1 MARTVDDRISALRAR
16 RRGEDRASLMAQDSV
31 AVAKYV
37 EKIGQQEA
45 WERKAASK
53 PNTRYVLGA
62 MQEVD
67 ADYTRI
73 STETALRVAKQLES
87 RIAGF
92 SLEFHLQGSV
102 PLNVHIRGVSDV
114 DLLTL
119 ISAQFLSFDPS
130 GLRAT
135 AGSYYPTPL
144 TSLQQLKGL
153 RAEEEP
159 ALENAF
165 PAAKV
170 EKQGSKSIKISG
182 GSLARSVDVVPSHWH
197 DSADYQRSGE
207 LHDRGVII
215 LDKNNNTTVTNYPFK
230 HIRAVSDRDLV
241 AMGSLKKAIRL
252 IKNIKADADQD
263 IALPSFD
270 LAAIMFHA
278 DMAALR
284 NGYWHELAILAE
296 TQRHLDDLY
305 HHPDYAKLLLVPDGT
320 RAIFDSPAKWSS
332 LLTLSCEVD
341 RLLEAVANE
350 NSIGLPA
357 SNHSER
363 RQLVESVSL

>member
-1 MARTVDDRISALRAR
+1 MARTVDERISALRAR
-16 RRGEDRASLMAQDSV
+16 RRGEDRASLMAEDS
-31 AVAKYV
+31 AAAAKYF

-45 WERKAASK
+45 WETKAANK
-53 PNTRYVLGA
+53 PNTRYALGA

-73 STETALRVAKQLES
+73 STETALRVAKQLEN

-92 SLEFHLQGSV
+92 KLEFHLQGSV

-119 ISAQFLSFDPS
+119 ISPQFLSYDPG

-135 AGSYYPTPL
+135 SGAYYPTAL
-144 TSLQQLKGL
+144 TSLQQLKDL
-153 RAEEEP
+153 RTEEEP
-159 ALENAF
+159 ALKNAF
-165 PAAKV
+165 PAATV
-170 EKQGSKSIKISG
+170 ETRGSKAIKISG
-182 GSLARSVDVVPSHWH
+182 GSLARSVDVVPSHWY
-197 DSADYQRSGE
+197 DSADYQRSGA

-215 LDKNNNTTVTNYPFK
+215 LDKRNNSTMTNYPFK
-230 HIRAVSDRDLV
+230 HIREVSDRDLV

-252 IKNIKADADQD
+252 IKNIKADADRE

-278 DMAALR
+278 DMNALR
-284 NGYWHELAILAE
+284 NGHWYELAILAE
-296 TQRHLDDLY
+296 TQRHLDHLY

-320 RAIFDSPAKWSS
+320 RAIFDGPAKWSS

-350 NSIGLPA
+350 NSIGLPP
-357 SNHSER
+357 NDHSER
-363 RQLVESVSL
+363 RKLVKSVSL

>member
-1 MARTVDDRISALRAR
+1 MARTVDERISALRAR
-16 RRGEDRASLMAQDSV
+16 RRGEDRASLMAQDSA

-45 WERKAASK
+45 WETKATSK

-73 STETALRVAKQLES
+73 STETAMRVANQLEK
-87 RIAGF
+87 RIEGF
-92 SLEFHLQGSV
+92 HLEFHLQGSV

-119 ISAQFLSFDPS
+119 ITAQFLSYDPG
-130 GLRAT
+130 GLRASSG
-135 AGSYYPTPL
+135 AYYPTTL
-144 TSLQQLKGL
+144 TSLQQLKNL

-165 PAAKV
+165 PAATV
-170 EKQGSKSIKISG
+170 DTQGSKAIKISG

-197 DSADYQRSGE
+197 DSADYQRSGA

-215 LDKNNNTTVTNYPFK
+215 LDKRNSVTMTNYPFK
-230 HIRAVSDRDLV
+230 HIREVSDRDLV

-252 IKNIKADADQD
+252 VKNIKADAERE

-278 DMAALR
+278 DMDALR
-284 NGYWHELAILAE
+284 KGHWYELGILAE
-296 TQRHLDDLY
+296 TQRHLDYLC

-320 RAIFDSPAKWSS
+320 RLIFDSPAKFSA

-357 SNHSER
+357 SNHSDR
-363 RQLVESVSL
+363 RQLIQSLSF

>member
-1 MARTVDDRISALRAR
+1 MARTVNDRLSALKSR
-16 RRGEDRASLMAQDSV
+16 RRGDDRLDLLAQDS
-31 AVAKYV
+31 AALADYFGKIAK
-37 EKIGQQEA
+37 QES
-45 WERKAASK
+45 WETKAADK
-53 PNTRYVLGA
+53 PNTRYALGA

-73 STETALRVAKQLES
+73 STETAMRVANQLEK
-87 RIAGF
+87 RIADF
-92 SLEFHLQGSV
+92 NLEFHLQGSV

-119 ISAQFLSFDPS
+119 ITAQFLSYDPC
-130 GLRAT
+130 GLRASSG
-135 AGSYYPTPL
+135 AYYPTTL
-144 TSLQQLKGL
+144 TSLQQLKDL

-159 ALENAF
+159 ALKNAF
-165 PAAKV
+165 RAATV
-170 EKQGSKSIKISG
+170 DTQGSKAIKISG
-182 GSLARSVDVVPSHWH
+182 GSLARSVDVVPSHWY
-197 DSADYQRSGE
+197 DSADYQRSGA

-215 LDKNNNTTVTNYPFK
+215 LDRKANATMTNYPFK
-230 HIRAVSDRDLV
+230 HIKEVSDRDLV

-252 IKNIKADADQD
+252 IKNIKADADRD

-270 LAAIMFHA
+270 LAGIMFHA
-278 DMAALR
+278 DMTALR
-284 NGYWHELAILAE
+284 NGYWYELAILAE
-296 TQRHLDDLY
+296 TQRHLDYLY

-320 RAIFDSPAKWSS
+320 RLIFDSPAKFSA

-357 SNHSER
+357 NNDSDR
-363 RQLVESVSL
+363 RQLIQSLSF

>member
-1 MARTVDDRISALRAR
+1 MARTVDERISALKAR
-16 RRGEDRASLMAQDSV
+16 RRGEDRVSLMAQDS
-31 AVAKYV
+31 AALAKYI

-45 WERKAASK
+45 WETKATSK

-73 STETALRVAKQLES
+73 STETALRVAKQLEN
-87 RIAGF
+87 RIKGF
-92 SLEFHLQGSV
+92 TLDFHLQGSV

-119 ISAQFLSFDPS
+119 ISSHFLSYDPG
-130 GLRAT
+130 GLRAISG
-135 AGSYYPTPL
+135 AYYPTTL
-144 TSLQQLKGL
+144 SSLQQLKDL
-153 RAEEEP
+153 RAQEEP
-159 ALENAF
+159 ALESAF
-165 PAAKV
+165 PAATVDKR
-170 EKQGSKSIKISG
+170 GSKAIKISG
-182 GSLARSVDVVPSHWH
+182 GSLPRSVDVVPSHWY
-197 DSADYQRSGE
+197 DSADYQRSGA

-215 LDKNNNTTVTNYPFK
+215 LDKKNNVTMTNYPFK
-230 HIRAVSDRDLV
+230 HIKEVSDRDLI

-284 NGYWHELAILAE
+284 TGLSYELAILAE
-296 TQRHLDDLY
+296 TQRHLDDL
-305 HHPDYAKLLLVPDGT
+305 HHRPDYAKLLLVPDGT
-320 RAIFDSPAKWSS
+320 RAIFDTPAKLSS

-350 NSIGLPA
+350 NSTGLPPN
-357 SNHSER
+357 NHSDR
-363 RQLVESVSL
+363 RQLVKSIRF

>member
-1 MARTVDDRISALRAR
+1 MARTVEERISALKAR
-16 RRGEDRASLMAQDSV
+16 RRGEDRVTLMAQDS
-31 AVAKYV
+31 ASMAKYV
-37 EKIGQQEA
+37 EKIWQQEA
-45 WERKAASK
+45 WETKAATK

-73 STETALRVAKQLES
+73 STETALRVAKQLGN
-87 RIAGF
+87 RIERF
-92 SLEFHLQGSV
+92 TLEFHLQGSV

-119 ISAQFLSFDPS
+119 ISSQFLSYDPG
-130 GLRAT
+130 GLRA
-135 AGSYYPTPL
+135 ASGAYHPTTL
-144 TSLQQLKGL
+144 TSLQQLKDL
-153 RAEEEP
+153 RAQEEP
-159 ALENAF
+159 ALERAF
-165 PAAKV
+165 PAATV
-170 EKQGSKSIKISG
+170 DKQGSKAIKISG
-182 GSLARSVDVVPSHWH
+182 GSLPRSVDVVPSHWY
-197 DSADYQRSGE
+197 DSADYQRSGA
-207 LHDRGVII
+207 LPDRGVII
-215 LDKNNNTTVTNYPFK
+215 LDKKNNVTMTNYPFK
-230 HIRAVSDRDLV
+230 HIKEISDRDLV

-284 NGYWHELAILAE
+284 TGHSYELAILAE

-305 HHPDYAKLLLVPDGT
+305 HRPEYAKLLLVPDGT
-320 RAIFDSPAKWSS
+320 RVIFDSPAKWSA
-332 LLTLSCEVD
+332 LLILSCEVD

-357 SNHSER
+357 NNHGDR
-363 RQLVESVSL
+363 RQLVKSIRL

>member
-1 MARTVDDRISALRAR
+1 MARTVDERISALRAR
-16 RRGEDRASLMAQDSV
+16 RRGEDRASLMAQDS
-31 AVAKYV
+31 AALAKYF
-37 EKIGQQEA
+37 EKIGKQEA
-45 WERKAASK
+45 WETKAASK
-53 PNTRYVLGA
+53 PNTRYALGA

-73 STETALRVAKQLES
+73 SKDTALRVARQLEN

-92 SLEFHLQGSV
+92 ELEFHLQGSV

-119 ISAQFLSFDPS
+119 ISAQFLSYDPS

-135 AGSYYPTPL
+135 SGGYYPTNL
-144 TSLQQLKGL
+144 TSLRQLIDL

-165 PAAKV
+165 PAATV
-170 EKQGSKSIKISG
+170 DRQGSKAIKISG
-182 GSLARSVDVVPSHWH
+182 GSLARSVDVVPSHWY

-215 LDKNNNTTVTNYPFK
+215 LDKSNYATMTNYPFK
-230 HIRAVSDRDLV
+230 HIKEVSDRDLV

-252 IKNIKADADQD
+252 IKNIKADADRD

-278 DMAALR
+278 DIAALR
-284 NGYWHELAILAE
+284 NGHWYELAILAE

-305 HHPDYAKLLLVPDGT
+305 HRPDYAKLLRVPDGT
-320 RAIFDSPAKWSS
+320 RVIFDRPAKWSA

-341 RLLEAVANE
+341 RLLEAVAAE
-350 NSIGLPA
+350 NSIGPPA
-357 SNHSER
+357 NNHADR
-363 RQLVESVSL
+363 RQLVSSVGF

>member
-1 MARTVDDRISALRAR
+1 MARTVDERISALRAR

-37 EKIGQQEA
+37 EKIGQKEA
-45 WERKAASK
+45 WETKATSK

-73 STETALRVAKQLES
+73 STETALRVAKQVEN

-92 SLEFHLQGSV
+92 GLEFHLQGSV

-119 ISAQFLSFDPS
+119 ISAQFLSYDPG

-135 AGSYYPTPL
+135 SGAYYPTAL
-144 TSLQQLKGL
+144 TSLQQLKDL

-159 ALENAF
+159 ALEDAF
-165 PAAKV
+165 PAATV
-170 EKQGSKSIKISG
+170 DKQGSKAIKISG
-182 GSLARSVDVVPSHWH
+182 GSLARSVDVVPSHWY
-197 DSADYQRSGE
+197 DSADYQRSGA

-215 LDKNNNTTVTNYPFK
+215 LDKKNNVTMTNYPFK
-230 HIRAVSDRDLV
+230 HIREVSDRDLV

-278 DMAALR
+278 DMDALR
-284 NGYWHELAILAE
+284 NGHWYELAILAE

-305 HHPDYAKLLLVPDGT
+305 HRPDYSKLLLVPDGT
-320 RAIFDSPAKWSS
+320 RVIFDSPAKWSA

-357 SNHSER
+357 NNHGDR
-363 RQLVESVSL
+363 RQLIKSVSL